1 MKIEIL
7 GGGCPKCK
15 ALAANVEKALAEL
28 GKQAEISKVTN
39 LNEIMSYGVMMT
51 PGLVV
56 DGKVKAAGNVLTV
69 EEIKK
74 LIKEELNQKK

>member
-7 GGGCPKCK
+7 GRGCPKCK
-15 ALAANVEKALAEL
+15 ELTANVEKALEEL

-51 PGLVV
+51 PALVV
-56 DGKVKAAGNVLTV
+56 DGKVKTAGKVLTV
-69 EEIKK
+69 EEIKQ
-74 LIKEELNQKK
+74 IIGG